1 MTESQEDEKRIL
13 NKDKPEMNRGV
24 ELLLRNRR
32 RKPERP
38 KTFQVKFGKLIAL
51 WNREIIFH
59 FNLLGHKKKI
69 KTLWRS
75 AMSETLI
82 VTLTLMTLVS
92 ILAIMVGG
100 MIGWMARQHSYETT
114 PQVVYTHPEMF
125 DENGQLVP
133 DEILA
138 LRIENNYDI
147 NTEET
152 EEE

>member
-1 MTESQEDEKRIL
+1 MT
-13 NKDKPEMNRGV
+13 
-24 ELLLRNRR
+24 
-32 RKPERP
+32 
-38 KTFQVKFGKLIAL
+38 
-51 WNREIIFH
+51 
-59 FNLLGHKKKI
+59 
-69 KTLWRS
+69 
-75 AMSETLI
+75 I
-82 VTLTLMTLVS
+82 VTLTLTTVVS
-92 ILAIMVGG
+92 FLALLVGG